1 MSGLRVTHLVDSGP
15 QVGLG
20 HLRRQLVLAEALT
33 ARGAICRF
41 GLSDPQVGIELPAC
55 VAATFAWDCRELPR
69 EGVDALVVDSYR
81 VDPTLLEPGRPVV
94 VAMDD
99 LAERPLAADLVVN
112 HTAYGDLCDYSA
124 YRAGRLLAGPRFAMV
139 GAAFRALRERSAAG
153 LLVNFG
159 ATDDGRFALPLVVA
173 LRSCLPQVPILVAL
187 MRVAPEQRAALEAL
201 GVDIRVARP
210 LEEAMAEARVFVGA
224 AGVSLLEA
232 LAAGRMPVVCAIA
245 DNQRIN
251 VEFLRK
257 RGLPAFPQS
266 DPQAMAQAV
275 LECYPSPVAVAV
287 PELDGLGAERVA
299 EAIGAAVQERCAMP
313 GESSHA

>member
-1 MSGLRVTHLVDSGP
+1 MNRLRVTHLVDSGP

-20 HLRRQLVLAEALT
+20 HLRRQLVLAEALA

-41 GLSDPQVGIELPAC
+41 GLSDPEVGIELPNC
-55 VAATFAWDCRELPR
+55 VAETFTWDRRELPQ
-69 EGVDALVVDSYR
+69 GDVDALVVDSYQ
-81 VDPTLLEPGRPVV
+81 VDPELLASSRSLI

-112 HTAYGDLCDYSA
+112 HNAYGDLCDYGA

-139 GAAFRALRERSAAG
+139 GAAFRALREHPADG

-159 ATDDGRFALPLVVA
+159 ATDDGRLSLPLIAA
-173 LRSCLPQVPILVAL
+173 LRDFLPEVPILVAL
-187 MRVAPEQRAALEAL
+187 MRVAPEQQAALERLRAEVRL
-201 GVDIRVARP
+201 ARP

-251 VEFLRK
+251 IEFLSK
-257 RGLPAFPQS
+257 RGLPAFPRP

-275 LECYPSPVAVAV
+275 LECYATSVVVAV

-299 EAIGAAVQERCAMP
+299 DAIGAAVQERCATP
-313 GESSHA
+313 GETSHA